1 MLSPAM
7 AATSSRRYKR
17 VQWREWRGKKR
28 PGVLSAIR
36 DELVRALETKAGSV
50 WLRVKDSAVV
60 AGYSKMKRLDGR
72 TRALRSDAAASLLAF
87 AASVLGS
94 ADIRSGF
101 VGTPRPGGGAWKRHA
116 LDDLC
121 QLAFGAQTDADLRRG
136 QRAWDVMLSLG
147 WAWPAEQV
155 RQQIGPD
162 RPRPDWR
169 LEFRSEAAV
178 RKINLDRLAEMTG
191 LTWML
196 QRDRAAIDG
205 AKGERI
211 TRLRKAVEGPRRCR
225 SGDASREALRL
236 QEALRAVPP
245 KAPDPPHPPRPPR
258 PSDPAVAR
266 AALAEMKL
274 IFD

>member
-1 MLSPAM
+1 M

-17 VQWREWRGKKR
+17 VQWREWRGNKR

-36 DELVRALETKAGSV
+36 DELVRALEAKAGSV
-50 WLRVKDSAVV
+50 WLRVKDAAVV
-60 AGYSKMKRLDGR
+60 AGYSKMKQLDGR

-87 AASVLGS
+87 TASVLGS

-155 RQQIGPD
+155 RQQIGRD
-162 RPRPDWR
+162 YRP
-169 LEFRSEAAV
+169 EFRSEAGV

-196 QRDRAAIDG
+196 KRDRVAIDG

-211 TRLRKAVEGPRRCR
+211 TRLRQAVEGPHPRR
-225 SGDASREALRL
+225 SVDAALEASRL
-236 QEALRAVPP
+236 QEALSAVAPE
-245 KAPDPPHPPRPPR
+245 APDTPSPPRPPR